1 MSKLFQ
7 KMDSDENGSVSFN
20 ETKDWISELDRKKR
34 IEIAME
40 KFGEYDLDGDNLV
53 SLEEYLDRL
62 GQARFWTLTV
72 ICFVSSS
79 LPVYDNQYLHSLHYF
94 TCPNQRKSHSTK
106 K

>member
-62 GQARFWTLTV
+62 GQARFKTLTV
-72 ICFVSSS
+72 ISFLSIS
-79 LPVYDNQYLHSLHYF
+79 
-94 TCPNQRKSHSTK
+94 
-106 K
+106 